1 MHVPLGLAR
10 CTRIRF
16 PAFMALA
23 CAATMIAPAGQSA
36 LADESQ
42 VQVEWTVPAP
52 QLADVQERL
61 ALPAQPVP
69 SKDDTRGPPLFYLLA
84 GAAALP
90 SIVDAIISAYREVV
104 YGGLVVDAC
113 NDRLEIH
120 NDRSIP
126 GKVMVV
132 HCAEKLVLY
141 TAANPQ
147 SSDLIKVL
155 SDAKAR
161 K

>member
-1 MHVPLGLAR
+1 MRRGHD
-10 CTRIRF
+10 
-16 PAFMALA
+16 
-23 CAATMIAPAGQSA
+23 CAGGTGA
-36 LADESQ
+36 LADEPQ

-90 SIVDAIISAYREVV
+90 SVVDAIISLYREVI
-104 YGGLVVDAC
+104 YGGVVIDAC

-132 HCAEKLVLY
+132 RCAEKLTPLY
-141 TAANPQ
+141 VAADVQ
-147 SSDLIKVL
+147 SADLIKVL
-155 SDAKAR
+155 SDAMAHK
-161 K
+161 

>member
-1 MHVPLGLAR
+1 
-10 CTRIRF
+10 
-16 PAFMALA
+16 
-23 CAATMIAPAGQSA
+23 MIAPAGQGA

-42 VQVEWTVPAP
+42 VQVEWTVPTP

-69 SKDDTRGPPLFYLLA
+69 SKDGTRGPPLFYLLA

-90 SIVDAIISAYREVV
+90 SVVDAIISVYREVV
-104 YGGLVVDAC
+104 YGGVVIDAC
-113 NDRLEIH
+113 NNRMEIH

-126 GKVMVV
+126 GKIMVV
-132 HCAEKLVLY
+132 RCAEKLALY
-141 TAANPQ
+141 AAADVQ
-147 SSDLIKVL
+147 STDLIKVL
-155 SDAKAR
+155 SDAKAH